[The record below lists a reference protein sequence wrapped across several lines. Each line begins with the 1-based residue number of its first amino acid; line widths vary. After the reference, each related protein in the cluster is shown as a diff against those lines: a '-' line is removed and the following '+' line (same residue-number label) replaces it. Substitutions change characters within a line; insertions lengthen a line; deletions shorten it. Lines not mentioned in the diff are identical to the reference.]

1 MFFYRE
7 QATIFVRKLV
17 KFTINS
23 KMFLTELTP
32 LAQKLL
38 QQPIAFAGGF
48 CSGLFKL
55 DLSEEPLSVWLE
67 KQGYSSDND
76 DDQNNGKSSG
86 PQSISIE

>member
-1 MFFYRE
+1 MLIFFGE
-7 QATIFVRKLV
+7 QATIFVQKLV
-17 KFTINS
+17 KFILSS

-55 DLSEEPLSVWLE
+55 NLSEEPLSVWLE
-67 KQGYSSDND
+67 KQGHSSQND
-76 DDQNNGKSSG
+76 DQGNNKSSG
-86 PQSISIE
+86 PQSISID

>member
-1 MFFYRE
+1 
-7 QATIFVRKLV
+7 
-17 KFTINS
+17 
-23 KMFLTELTP
+23 MFLTELTP

-55 DLSEEPLSVWLE
+55 DLGEEPLSVWLE
-67 KQGYSSDND
+67 KQGHNSND
-76 DDQNNGKSSG
+76 DDQGNGNSSG

>member
-1 MFFYRE
+1 
-7 QATIFVRKLV
+7 
-17 KFTINS
+17 
-23 KMFLTELTP
+23 MFLTELTP

-55 DLSEEPLSVWLE
+55 DLGEEPLSVWLE
-67 KQGYSSDND
+67 KQGHNSSDD
-76 DDQNNGKSSG
+76 DDKGSGNSSG